1 MEVAEVTSLFLL
13 QGKEIQ
19 LSLKGRN
26 LKAVKENVPPA
37 LNWAVELI
45 VARGHRRQVFGEVME
60 GAMLAGV
67 TRVATAAAAKL
78 GGKQTNFGK
87 GTGPGRAQSS
97 LSRHSPGAAGGR
109 GTGAVVQFP
118 GGTTPGGVSSP
129 PRAPC
134 RGIPRT
140 APAPSSPVL
149 LLTGSA
155 DL

>member
-26 LKAVKENVPPA
+26 LKAVKKNVPPA

-60 GAMLAGV
+60 GVMLAGV
-67 TRVATAAAAKL
+67 TRVATAAKL

-97 LSRHSPGAAGGR
+97 LSHHSPGAEGER
-109 GTGAVVQFP
+109 GAPAT
-118 GGTTPGGVSSP
+118 SSP
-129 PRAPC
+129 PRHPSDSSC
-134 RGIPRT
+134 SEQPR
-140 APAPSSPVL
+140 AA
-149 LLTGSA
+149 A
-155 DL
+155 DR